1 MEIKKAIEDL
11 RNEEKRKF
19 TQSFDLIINLKG
31 LDLKRDSVST
41 IINLPHVVKKKNVCG
56 FFEEKNSNVKTVT
69 KADFPK
75 YKDKKPLKELIRE
88 YDFFIAEAKL
98 MPAVATTFGKSLGP
112 LGKMPSPQLGV
123 LPVVN
128 DAAIKVLLTKI
139 DGAVKIR
146 VKEASVKVSVG
157 TEKMKDEEIIE
168 NIKSVYDGLLA
179 VLPIRQDNVRNVM
192 VKLTMSKPKVVEVK

>member
-1 MEIKKAIEDL
+1 MEIRKALEEL

-31 LDLKRDSVST
+31 LDLKRDSIST
-41 IINLPHVVKKKNVCG
+41 IVNLPYVVKKKNVCG
-56 FFEEKNSNVKTVT
+56 FFEEKNNNVRTVT

-75 YKDKKPLKELIRE
+75 YKDKKSLKQLIRE

-98 MPAVATTFGKSLGP
+98 MPAVATTFGKALGP

-128 DAAIKVLLTKI
+128 DSAIKVLLTKI

-179 VLPIRQDNVRNVM
+179 VLPIRQDNVRNVII
-192 VKLTMSKPKVVEVK
+192 KLTMSKPRIVEVK